1 MSALASV
8 EREALDVVESQLA
21 GENYRFV
28 RNPGPKDLPDFL
40 RDAEPDAIALGGPP
54 NLVIE
59 VLNPSAARGLKLN
72 ALKVERLRAS
82 LSGHSDWRL
91 EVVYARTSAA
101 LPSGASAEQIR
112 RRHDEVGRL
121 ATIEPSGALL
131 LAWGLLEAVM
141 RALEPQRA
149 DRALTPGALI
159 ELLIG
164 LGYLDEADGR
174 TLRSRGNLRNAIAH
188 GDLST
193 PPPTAADVQGVLD
206 LVDKLA
212 RLMEPAGV
220 SPTSS

>member
-1 MSALASV
+1 MSALASL
-8 EREALDVVESQLA
+8 EQEAIDAVESQLK
-21 GENYRFV
+21 GGNYRFV
-28 RNPGPKDLPDFL
+28 RNPGPNDLPDFL
-40 RDAEPDAIALGGPP
+40 QDARPDAIALGGPP
-54 NLVIE
+54 NLLIE
-59 VLNPSAARGLKLN
+59 VLDPSAARGLKLN
-72 ALKVERLRAS
+72 AQKVEQLRS
-82 LSGHSDWRL
+82 VLSGHPDWRL
-91 EVVYARTSAA
+91 EVVYARSSSA
-101 LPSGASAEQIR
+101 LPSGANAEQIR
-112 RRHDEVGRL
+112 RRYDEVRRL

-174 TLRSRGNLRNAIAH
+174 MLRSRGNLRSAIAH

-212 RLMEPAGV
+212 RLMEPA
-220 SPTSS
+220 S

>member
-1 MSALASV
+1 MSAVASV
-8 EREALDVVESQLA
+8 EREALDAFESQLRGA
-21 GENYRFV
+21 NYRFV
-28 RNPGPKDLPDFL
+28 RNPGPTDLPDFL
-40 RDAEPDAIALGGPP
+40 QSAQPDAIALGGPP
-54 NLVIE
+54 NLLIE

-72 ALKVERLRAS
+72 ALKIEQLRS
-82 LSGHSDWRL
+82 FLSGHSDWRL
-91 EVVYARTSAA
+91 EIVYARSSAA
-101 LPSGASAEQIR
+101 LPSGASTEQIR
-112 RRHDEVGRL
+112 RRYDEVRNL
-121 ATIEPSGALL
+121 ASIEPSGALL

-164 LGYLDEADGR
+164 LGYLDEADGQM
-174 TLRSRGNLRNAIAH
+174 LRSRGNLRNAIAH

-193 PPPTAADVQGVLD
+193 PPPTAADVHGVLD

-212 RLMEPAGV
+212 HLMGPASV